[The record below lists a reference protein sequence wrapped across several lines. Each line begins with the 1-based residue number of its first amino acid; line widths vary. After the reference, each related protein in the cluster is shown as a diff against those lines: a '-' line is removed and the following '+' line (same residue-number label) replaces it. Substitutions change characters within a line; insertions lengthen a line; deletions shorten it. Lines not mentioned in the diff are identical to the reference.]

1 MSNDRGPIEQ
11 VPSERSK
18 IPVTLWKEDPL
29 LIDCQV
35 INKQHLIHYAACA
48 CCQLSLQTN
57 MQSFG

>member
-35 INKQHLIHYAACA
+35 TNKQRLIQYAAYA

>member
-1 MSNDRGPIEQ
+1 MSNDRGQIEQ

-29 LIDCQV
+29 LIDYQV
-35 INKQHLIHYAACA
+35 TNKQRLIHYAAYA
-48 CCQLSLQTN
+48 YCQLSLQTN